1 MRNVICTCWD
11 SHEDLL
17 SASEYKISCSKYE
30 EGFIIIAN
38 FFLHLQTWIHHLN
51 TSEYISFASRQ
62 TPRTRAARQNL
73 SIDGENSPEVSTS
86 FLEYWITHS
95 SCVGSNDF
103 VALLDSKDSCLFSYL
118 SWHAFAH
125 LLCMLCDQ
133 FVNRWRKFARSF
145 YIFSRVLNN
154 TFFLRRIKRFC
165 GFIGLQ
171 RFLLVFI
178 FILTRVR
185 TFTVYAL
192 RSFMSNLHFI
202 CIAYSLNF
210 ERVF

>member
-1 MRNVICTCWD
+1 MFKR
-11 SHEDLL
+11 
-17 SASEYKISCSKYE
+17 K
-30 EGFIIIAN
+30 FIIIAN
-38 FFLHLQTWIHHLN
+38 SFLHLKTWIQLLC
-51 TSEYISFASRQ
+51 RQ
-62 TPRTRAARQNL
+62 TDPKNA
-73 SIDGENSPEVSTS
+73 SST
-86 FLEYWITHS
+86 
-95 SCVGSNDF
+95 
-103 VALLDSKDSCLFSYL
+103 AK
-118 SWHAFAH
+118 
-125 LLCMLCDQ
+125 

-202 CIAYSLNF
+202 CIAYFSNF
-210 ERVF
+210 ERVFPFDINFWRRSNVYESRSCTRLLVIIAATLRQYFQGVFL